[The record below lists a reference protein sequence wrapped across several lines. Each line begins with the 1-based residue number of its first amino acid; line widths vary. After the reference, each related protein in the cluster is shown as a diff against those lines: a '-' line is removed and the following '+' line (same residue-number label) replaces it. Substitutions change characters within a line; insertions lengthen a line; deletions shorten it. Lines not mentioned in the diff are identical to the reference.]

1 MLQQMLDGYSRTKAI
16 AQINEWGRDGKPFL
30 FVVDY
35 RQEQVLLHPLN
46 DLPSHIQFCFPH
58 VSSSHHA
65 SALATEVPALPTSI
79 IWEKT
84 PPTLAAYA
92 RGFHRVKEHLA
103 LGNSFLVNYTCRVPI
118 ATNLT
123 LAQLY
128 HHTQAPYRLWVEPH
142 FVCYSPECFVKIVDG
157 QIHTFPMKG
166 TIDASLPQA
175 EDILLVDE
183 KEAAE
188 HATVVDLLR
197 NDLSIVAEDVHVA
210 RYRYVEKIESLS
222 GAVLQTSSE
231 IVGRLADDFAAHLGD
246 LLFSLLPAGSIT
258 GAPKCK
264 TQAIIAE
271 AEDYERGFYTGVMGV
286 FDGRDLDS
294 AVMIRFVEQQS
305 DGSLAYKAGGGIT
318 HRSQLESEYL
328 EMCAKVYAPIER

>member
-1 MLQQMLDGYSRTKAI
+1 MLDGYSRAEAI
-16 AQINEWGRDGKPFL
+16 AQMNEWGEAGCPFL
-30 FVVDY
+30 FVIDY
-35 RQEQVLLHPLN
+35 RQEQVLLHRL
-46 DLPSHIQFCFPH
+46 DELPVHIQFHFPH
-58 VSSSHHA
+58 ACSSPTPLSD
-65 SALATEVPALPTSI
+65 TGRELPLPPTI
-79 IWEKT
+79 VWEKF
-84 PPTLAAYA
+84 PPSLAAYA
-92 RGFHRVKEHLA
+92 RGFHCVKAHLA

-118 ATNLT
+118 STNLS
-123 LAQLY
+123 LEQLY
-128 HHTQAPYRLWVEPH
+128 HHTRAPYRLWVAPH
-142 FVCYSPECFVKIVDG
+142 FVCYSPECFVKIIDG

-175 EDILLVDE
+175 EKVLLADK

-197 NDLSIVAEDVHVA
+197 NDLSIVAQDVHVE

-231 IVGRLADDFAAHLGD
+231 IVGQLPVDFRAHLGD
-246 LLFSLLPAGSIT
+246 ILFDLLPAGSIT

-271 AEDYERGFYTGVMGV
+271 AEDNERGFYTGVMGV

-294 AVMIRFVEQQS
+294 AVMIRFVEQDS
-305 DGSLAYKAGGGIT
+305 DGSLVYKAGGGIT
-318 HRSQLESEYL
+318 HRSQLESEYQ
-328 EMCAKVYAPIER
+328 EMCEKVYAPIVR